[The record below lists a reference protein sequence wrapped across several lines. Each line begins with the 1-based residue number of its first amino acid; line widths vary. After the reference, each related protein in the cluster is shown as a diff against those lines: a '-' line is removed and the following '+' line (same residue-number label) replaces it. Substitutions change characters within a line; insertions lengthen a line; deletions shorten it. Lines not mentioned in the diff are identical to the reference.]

1 MKKMKIT
8 EIQIVPITANDGHVG
23 FCSFLI
29 NESFKV
35 NSVAIFS
42 KLGGGYRLVYPN
54 KIINNKPIT
63 LFYPINKKI
72 SEYIES
78 EVIKYFENLM
88 KSNDMHY
95 GNRNSFK

>member
-29 NESFKV
+29 NESFKI

-42 KLGGGYRLVYPN
+42 RLQGGYRLVYPN

-63 LFYPINKKI
+63 LFYPINKET

-78 EVIKYFENLM
+78 EVSKYFENLM
-88 KSNDMHY
+88 KKDDMHY
-95 GNRNSFK
+95 GDRNSYE